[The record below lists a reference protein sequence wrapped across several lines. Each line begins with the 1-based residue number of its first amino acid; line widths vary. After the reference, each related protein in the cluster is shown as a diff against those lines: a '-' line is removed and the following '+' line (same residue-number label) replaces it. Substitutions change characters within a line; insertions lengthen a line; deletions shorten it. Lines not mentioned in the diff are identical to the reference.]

1 MENVK
6 IIGCGLA
13 EAERCVT
20 NTDLESVVE
29 TSDEWIASRTGI
41 RSRRISI
48 TENTSDLAVRA
59 AHEAI
64 VDSGID
70 PHEIRIIIVATLS
83 PDCVTPSCACLV
95 QAALGLN
102 DAPVMAFDLNAAC
115 SGFLFALET
124 AAALLK
130 DDGCALVI
138 GAETLSKILNW
149 KDRSTCVLFGDGAG
163 ACIIRRDGN
172 AEMNFY
178 SRSRGDTAH
187 ALWCRSRSLQPDLA
201 NVTEEKGY
209 LEMNGRE
216 VFRFAIQ
223 AMPDAIRAVMQGE
236 PAENIDLL
244 IPHQA
249 NLRILDYVS
258 KKMNFPM
265 EKMAVSL
272 DRYGNTS
279 SASVPIALA
288 EAWRSGRIHENM
300 TVVLVGFGAGFTW
313 GACRIRTGGKTE

>member
-13 EAERCVT
+13 EAEQEIT
-20 NTDLESVVE
+20 NADLEKVVE
-29 TSDEWIASRTGI
+29 TSDEWISSRTGI
-41 RSRRISI
+41 RARRISR
-48 TENTSDLAVRA
+48 TESTSDLAVRA
-59 AHEAI
+59 ARNAI
-64 VDSGID
+64 ADSGID
-70 PHEIRIIIVATLS
+70 PHDIRVIIVATLS
-83 PDCVTPSCACLV
+83 AECVTPSCACLV

-102 DAPVMAFDLNAAC
+102 DDPVMAFDLNAAC

-130 DDGCALVI
+130 DGCALVI

-163 ACIIRRDGN
+163 ACLIRRDEQ
-172 AEMNFY
+172 AQMTFY
-178 SRSRGDTAH
+178 SRSRGDTGH
-187 ALWCRSRSLQPDLA
+187 ALYCPGRSLQPDLA

-223 AMPDAIRAVMQGE
+223 AMPDAIQAVMQGE

-288 EAWRSGRIHENM
+288 EAWQSGRIHENM
-300 TVVLVGFGAGFTW
+300 TIVLVGFGAGFTW